1 MRATVCAGER
11 YASKCAEAVALLRA
25 DRQDVDERQARADV
39 GCLSFRICAE
49 VCLVE
54 HDDGN
59 GARVADDGEIALE
72 AAWVQI
78 FGEGGDEKDRVD
90 VRGDNL
96 LFDGAAGG
104 LARNRAAA
112 IEAARD
118 DRAVQARL
126 RAATLIASARQACS
140 DADPVADGWK
150 IGGRARLVPEFSADL
165 GPAIDI
171 TRDAIRP
178 ALFFDDA
185 DNEGRR
191 NVVRDLLLKK
201 LAPSK
206 PSTLLHLLHP
216 SHPTHPAPPP
226 HPARLPRA
234 RRPSRC
240 PSAARPCRRRR

>member
-1 MRATVCAGER
+1 MSATVCAGER
-11 YASKCAEAVALLRA
+11 YASSAPRPSPCFALIARTSTNGRRA
-25 DRQDVDERQARADV
+25 RTL

-49 VCLVE
+49 ICLVE

-59 GARVADDGEIALE
+59 RARVADDGEIALE

-104 LARNRAAA
+104 LSGDRAAA
-112 IEAARD
+112 IEAASD
-118 DRAVQARL
+118 DRTVRARL

-140 DADPVADGWK
+140 DTDPIANGWK
-150 IGGRARLVPEFSADL
+150 VSGRARVMPEFSADL
-165 GPAIDI
+165 GPAVDI
-171 TRDAIRP
+171 AGDAIRP
-178 ALFFDDA
+178 ALFLDDA

-191 NVVRDLLLKK
+191 HVLRDLLLKK

-216 SHPTHPAPPP
+216 LHPTHPAPPP
-226 HPARLPRA
+226 RRALLPRA

-240 PSAARPCRRRR
+240 PSAARPCRCRQ